1 MGSRIV
7 STGRAVP
14 PTCIS
19 NRDLERRLDTSHEW
33 ICSRTGIIRRH
44 VLRDGE
50 SLVDFAA
57 EASRQALQ
65 RAGMEASDLD
75 AIVAGTVSSEYA
87 FPSFACQVQRA
98 LGAPT
103 VPALDVAA
111 ACSGFVYALA
121 VADGIM
127 RAGDWRRALVVG
139 ADALSTMVNWRDRST
154 AVLFGDGAGA
164 VVMVSEPGPRGVLKS
179 ILRSSG
185 EMWDLL
191 SVRATGQRG
200 AIDAASVR
208 DPRDAI
214 QMRGPELFRIAVK
227 SMEDVTREVAEGAG
241 VSLNDISLVVP
252 HQANLRIINA
262 MMERL
267 GIDQEKVFTN
277 IDRYGNTSAASV
289 PIALDEAVEANRLQS
304 NDLVLINACGG
315 GLTWGA
321 NLVRW

>member
-1 MGSRIV
+1 VGSRIV

-14 PTCIS
+14 STCIS

-50 SLVDFAA
+50 SLVDLAA

-65 RAGMEASDLD
+65 RASIDASDLD

-87 FPSFACQVQRA
+87 FPSFACQLQRV
-98 LGAPT
+98 LGVST
-103 VPALDVAA
+103 IPALDVAA
-111 ACSGFVYALA
+111 ACTGFVYALA

-127 RAGDWRRALVVG
+127 RAGDWKRVLLVG

-164 VVMVSEPGPRGVLKS
+164 VVMISEEGPRGVIKS
-179 ILRSSG
+179 VLRSSG
-185 EMWDLL
+185 DMWDLL

-200 AIDAASVR
+200 AIDAAQLR
-208 DPRDAI
+208 DARDAI

-227 SMEDVTREVAEGAG
+227 SMEDVTREVVESAG
-241 VSLNDISLVVP
+241 ISLDEITLIVP

-267 GIDQEKVFTN
+267 GLSQDKVFTN

-289 PIALDEAVEANRLQS
+289 PIALDEAIAANRLHN

>member
-1 MGSRIV
+1 M
-7 STGRAVP
+7 
-14 PTCIS
+14 
-19 NRDLERRLDTSHEW
+19 
-33 ICSRTGIIRRH
+33 
-44 VLRDGE
+44 
-50 SLVDFAA
+50 VDFAA

-65 RAGMEASDLD
+65 RAGLDANDLD

-87 FPSFACQVQRA
+87 FPSFACQLQRA
-98 LGAPT
+98 LGIASI
-103 VPALDVAA
+103 PALDVAA

-121 VADGIM
+121 VADGVM
-127 RAGDWRRALVVG
+127 RTGDWKRVLVVG
-139 ADALSTMVNWRDRST
+139 ADALSTMVNWQDRST

-164 VVMVSEPGPRGVLKS
+164 VVLVSEQGPRGVLKS
-179 ILRSSG
+179 VLRSAG

-200 AIDAASVR
+200 PIDGTNQR
-208 DPRDAI
+208 DARDAI

-227 SMEDVTREVAEGAG
+227 SMEDVTREVTEGAG
-241 VSLNDISLVVP
+241 VSLNDISLIVP
-252 HQANLRIINA
+252 HQANLRIISA

-267 GIDQEKVFTN
+267 GLSLDRVFTN

-289 PIALDEAVEANRLQS
+289 PIALDEAVEANRLHTD
-304 NDLVLINACGG
+304 DLVLINACGG